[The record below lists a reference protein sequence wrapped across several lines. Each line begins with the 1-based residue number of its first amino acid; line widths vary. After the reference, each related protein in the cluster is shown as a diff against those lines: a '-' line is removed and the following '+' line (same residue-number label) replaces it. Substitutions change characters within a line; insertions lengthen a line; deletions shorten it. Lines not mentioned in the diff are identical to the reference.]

1 MSNQMNFKLLELVS
15 KTNDLVG
22 ASFITI
28 NGYVSTKNE
37 VANHKV
43 NLNASLENA
52 KAKDLKEFANL
63 DIVKYYNSIKEDL
76 NNKYTLDVFKKAYV
90 NVYNSLVKVG
100 EKNYDGTIK
109 VASPQRTAQLNA
121 YEHLNSSIKWHYDLK
136 RLYIYGLCEGKEVLE
151 DGVYSTVNSRPLTI
165 AQNMLKKGMKHKKFR
180 MYVLEGVNS
189 LNGFKQ
195 HFKGIDL
202 Q

>member
-1 MSNQMNFKLLELVS
+1 MSNQVNFKLLELVS

-43 NLNASLENA
+43 NLNASIENA
-52 KAKDLKEFANL
+52 KAKDLKEFKEL
-63 DIVKYYNSIKEDL
+63 DIVKYYNSIKENL
-76 NNKYTLDVFKKAYV
+76 NSKFTLELFQKAYV

-100 EKNYDGTIK
+100 DKNYDNTIK
-109 VASPQRTAQLNA
+109 VASSQRKAQLDA
-121 YEHLNSSIKWHYDLK
+121 YEYLNGSIKWHYDLQ
-136 RLYIYGLCEGKEVLE
+136 RLYIYGLCESKEVLE
-151 DGVYSTVNSRPLTI
+151 EGVYPTVNSRPLTI

-180 MYVLEGVNS
+180 MYVLEGVDS